1 MSDCLF
7 VKLKFD
13 FHTLTPTVDLYRD
26 QIFVEKFEEHV
37 LNVFFNVF
45 LSFFTVTHTPFPCRA
60 SVLWQ

>member
-26 QIFVEKFEEHV
+26 QIFVKKFEEHV
-37 LNVFFNVF
+37 LNVTITSREIRECGYSGPW
-45 LSFFTVTHTPFPCRA
+45 L
-60 SVLWQ
+60 